1 MIILISSV
9 NGIGKT
15 YMAQKL
21 PKKYHI
27 SSL

>member
-1 MIILISSV
+1 MTILISAI

-27 SSL
+27 SSF